1 MKKTL
6 LFMVAG
12 IMIFSL
18 AACDKSNNDSED
30 INEPDVVI
38 DEPTEEPEIEEPEVE
53 ENEGFVYGAE
63 GE

>member
-30 INEPDVVI
+30 VNEPDVII
-38 DEPTEEPEIEEPEVE
+38 DEPTEEPEIAEPEVE
-53 ENEGFVYGAE
+53 ENEGFVY
-63 GE
+63 